1 MLVLFHFSNHDTSI
15 CRSEIDTKE
24 LPRYLLK
31 FCQEIATGMNYLSN
45 KGFIH
50 RDLAARN
57 ILLDNS
63 LTCKVLHKTCI
74 FIVNTT
80 AGKLYSVG
88 N

>member
-1 MLVLFHFSNHDTSI
+1 M
-15 CRSEIDTKE
+15 
-24 LPRYLLK
+24 YLLK

-63 LTCKVLHKTCI
+63 LTCKVLHTTCI
-74 FIVNTT
+74 FIVNTA